1 MWPLLDT
8 PKVFERRHCF
18 GKGHQTLGGRV
29 PGGLSGPSAHFF
41 RLLGHILAKFLAP
54 FLGPNLEGLLCR
66 LYWVSQKWGR
76 PVTPKMGPA
85 ILFLGDGQALCWKPG
100 AKKVREWLKRLA
112 HLRTDSNY
120 IKCSA
125 KAHLGRAGDRK
136 CKRSSSV

>member
-1 MWPLLDT
+1 M
-8 PKVFERRHCF
+8 
-18 GKGHQTLGGRV
+18 

-41 RLLGHILAKFLAP
+41 SAFGALFGKVLGP

-66 LYWVSQKWGR
+66 LYWVPQKWGQQF
-76 PVTPKMGPA
+76 PF
-85 ILFLGDGQALCWKPG
+85 FLGDGQALCWKPG

-112 HLRTDSNY
+112 HLRPDSNY